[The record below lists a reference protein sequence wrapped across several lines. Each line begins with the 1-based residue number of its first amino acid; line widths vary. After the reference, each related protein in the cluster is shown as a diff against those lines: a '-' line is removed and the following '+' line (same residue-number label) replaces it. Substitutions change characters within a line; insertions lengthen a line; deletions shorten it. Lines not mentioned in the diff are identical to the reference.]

1 MSYIARRGLSTL
13 IPPKIASPNA
23 IGAAKDA
30 ARMDRVVNFYARL
43 PRGAA
48 PEVKPTGIIG
58 RYQARY
64 FGKNPSAALRKMLI
78 ICNSI
83 ALAHA
88 IGTIL
93 ILGYSMEYY
102 FHLRTFPIFFWYI
115 EQQNLPFYRP
125 PQEPPPLS
133 NSLSGFCEREI
144 LCIYHTLYN
153 EDDVEESNLYHL

>member
-1 MSYIARRGLSTL
+1 MSLPASKRSSDNPLSPSRSYKMSYIARRGLSTL

-64 FGKNPSAALRKMLI
+64 FGKNPSAAP
-78 ICNSI
+78 
-83 ALAHA
+83 LAHA

-102 FHLRTFPIFFWYI
+102 FHLRHHKNHP
-115 EQQNLPFYRP
+115 
-125 PQEPPPLS
+125 
-133 NSLSGFCEREI
+133 
-144 LCIYHTLYN
+144 H
-153 EDDVEESNLYHL
+153 

>member
-64 FGKNPSAALRKMLI
+64 FGKNPSAAP
-78 ICNSI
+78 
-83 ALAHA
+83 LAHA

-102 FHLRTFPIFFWYI
+102 FHLRTSPTFFWRI
-115 EQQNLPFYRP
+115 VQQGLPFHRP

-133 NSLSGFCEREI
+133 NSLFGFWEREI